1 MLTVFKKTHFKRVG
15 SAGLLLFLLTSFTA
29 PNQSLPPDNSLTSV
43 RRLESDDKLQ
53 AETDALLPLFEN
65 MPPVAVF
72 LKNEPVLKTGSSIET
87 GVAYT
92 DCAAHLRPT
101 IYIKKDFYEK
111 TNRKQLVNIL
121 KHELTHAW
129 LCRRQLMA
137 GHDALFR
144 RKFAA
149 VGGFGN

>member
-1 MLTVFKKTHFKRVG
+1 MSTVFKKVNFQRLCPV
-15 SAGLLLFLLTSFTA
+15 GLLLLLLISHPP
-29 PNQSLPPDNSLTSV
+29 PNQPPDNSLNTA
-43 RRLESDDKLQ
+43 RTFESDDKIQ
-53 AETDALLPLFEN
+53 AETDALLPLFDN

-92 DCAAHLRPT
+92 DCAAHTRPT
-101 IYIKKDFYEK
+101 IFIKKDFYEK